1 MAKSQLSLKALL
13 LHVVCVCVCVCVCVR
28 ANLQE

>member
-13 LHVVCVCVCVCVCVR
+13 LHVVCVCVCVCVR